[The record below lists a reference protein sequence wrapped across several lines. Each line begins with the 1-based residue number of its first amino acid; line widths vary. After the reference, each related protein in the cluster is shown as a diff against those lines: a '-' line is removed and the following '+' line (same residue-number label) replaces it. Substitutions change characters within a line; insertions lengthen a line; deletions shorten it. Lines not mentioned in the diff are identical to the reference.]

1 MARKPVTA
9 KKTRRGTA
17 AKAARKKTAS
27 KKSASKKTTVK
38 KTAAKKTAAKKTTA
52 RKFASKRSAARVRVR
67 MYRIDVGDC
76 FLLTFPRKGAADFN
90 MLIDCGVHQSQSG
103 GGDRIREVVADI
115 EAVTGGHLDV
125 IVATHE
131 HWDHISGFKQAEDI
145 FQRITVDAIWFAWT
159 EDNKDPLARQ
169 LAGNKKKAL
178 HILEGAQ
185 QRMRLMGL
193 GGEEDPLTSLMGF
206 FGDGAGK
213 KLAEAGDVLKGRSN
227 NLVYH
232 RPGDKPIELPK
243 LAARVFVLGP
253 PRDLEMI
260 GKSDPSKKESEVFEL
275 ADTGLGANAFAA
287 AVTGHAQ
294 ATFGARYVLPLP
306 ASKGISFFDRHYWSD
321 SSIDTAQD
329 REETTQ
335 DWRRIDSDWLGAAT
349 SLALKLDRDTN
360 NTSLVLAIELGPK
373 DKDGDVL
380 LFAADAQVGNW
391 LSWQEVEWKD
401 YGGRRISG
409 PDLLRRTRLYKVG
422 HHASHNATLAELGLD
437 LMGELE
443 VALVPT
449 DSAMAQ
455 KVKWGTLPWPPLL
468 KALDERTGKRG
479 RVVRSDK
486 DGAKAP
492 GLVETPLYY
501 EISI

>member
-1 MARKPVTA
+1 MARKVVKA
-9 KKTRRGTA
+9 KKAQSKIAIKATKK
-17 AKAARKKTAS
+17 KAAGKKAAV
-27 KKSASKKTTVK
+27 KKSI
-38 KTAAKKTAAKKTTA
+38 AKKTAAKKSS
-52 RKFASKRSAARVRVR
+52 SKKSTARVRVR
-67 MYRIDVGDC
+67 MYRIGVGDC
-76 FLLTFPRKGAADFN
+76 FLLTFPRKGAADFK

-115 EAVTGGHLDV
+115 ETVTGGHLDV
-125 IVATHE
+125 IVGTHE

-145 FQRITVDAIWFAWT
+145 FQRITVGEIWFAWT
-159 EDNKDPLARQ
+159 EDDKDPLARQ
-169 LAGNKKKAL
+169 LAGKKEKAL
-178 HILEGAQ
+178 KILDGAR

-193 GGEEDPLTSLMGF
+193 GGDDDPFTSIMGF

-213 KLAEAGDVLKGRSN
+213 KLAEAGKVLKGRTEN
-227 NLVYH
+227 IVYH
-232 RPGDKPIELPK
+232 RPGDKPIELPN

-253 PRDLEMI
+253 PCDIEMI
-260 GKSDPSKKESEVFEL
+260 GKSDPTKKESEVFEL
-275 ADTGLGANAFAA
+275 ADAELAA
-287 AVTGHAQ
+287 DPFEAAIAGQYQAVFSG
-294 ATFGARYVLPLP
+294 GYVVPLA
-306 ASKGISFFDRHYWSD
+306 ASKGISFFDRHYWSAAG
-321 SSIDTAQD
+321 IDPLQD
-329 REETTQ
+329 REDTTQ

-349 SLALKLDRDTN
+349 SLALKLDHDTN

-391 LSWQEVEWKD
+391 LSWQEVEWED
-401 YGGRRISG
+401 YGGRKITG

-422 HHASHNATLAELGLD
+422 HHASHNATLRELGLE
-437 LMGELE
+437 MMNELE

-449 DSAMAQ
+449 DSAMAK

-468 KALDERTGKRG
+468 KALDKKTGERH
-479 RVVRSDK
+479 RVVRSDE

-501 EISI
+501 EISL